1 MIRTVQIVWQS
12 DCGKAHVEERS
23 GMFWGYIGPS
33 HVCTQLNK
41 DKAVEIVTRKLT
53 R

>member
-1 MIRTVQIVWQS
+1 MIRTVQIIWQS

-23 GMFWGYIGPS
+23 GMFWGYVGPD
-33 HVCTQLNK
+33 HVCTQLSK
-41 DKAVEIVTRKLT
+41 DKAVEIVRRKLT